1 MIEDALKKAMNG
13 LYEELTKSDN
23 QKSDKTIIAKAVQ
36 LGIQYEK
43 ERLKDEILK
52 LFDNKK

>member
-1 MIEDALKKAMNG
+1 MIEETLKKAMNG

-23 QKSDKTIIAKAVQ
+23 QKSDKTILAKAVQ

-43 ERLKDEILK
+43 ERLKEDILK
-52 LFDNKK
+52 LFDSKK